1 MNYIDSQDFGTTTES
16 DHQSI
21 AIDWWSPSG
30 RPDLLYYL
38 PEVSATQ
45 NFLVPVDN
53 DDAILCEEELCEMNC
68 TNSCSEKFC
77 QLANIIMNEE
87 NLILPKDPMEARN
100 LYLSLIDHIDN
111 L

>member
-21 AIDWWSPSG
+21 ASLS
-30 RPDLLYYL
+30 RAALTYYNYYL

-45 NFLVPVDN
+45 NFVVPIDN
-53 DDAILCEEELCEMNC
+53 DDVILCEEELCDMNC
-68 TNSCSEKFC
+68 TSSCSKEFC

-87 NLILPKDPMEARN
+87 NLMLPKDPMEARN
-100 LYLSLIDHIDN
+100 LYLSLINHIDN